1 MNFERGEILKDDE
14 MLDRNVAEQV
24 VRRKRNR
31 PDLAN
36 FGQEGVEKGDNSRYL
51 RHA

>member
-1 MNFERGEILKDDE
+1 LKDDE

-31 PDLAN
+31 PDPAELQKRIT
-36 FGQEGVEKGDNSRYL
+36 GSVVEEYEG
-51 RHA
+51 